1 MPSPAHH
8 EPGNAGPGLSM
19 FGYYLQLG
27 LRSLRRNPILTAL
40 MVVGIGLGIAAS
52 MTTLTVL
59 HLMGSDPIPSKSDR
73 LHYVQLDNWSGD
85 QPYYDDGRPPDQVT
99 YRDAVALMEAGKAD
113 RQAAMFKLSMP
124 IQPENPDVKP
134 FQSLGRVT
142 YNDFFAMFEP
152 RFTYGGPWNSEQDKG
167 HARVVVLS
175 HDTNEKLFGGQDSVG
190 KTVRMDGTDYR
201 VVGVLA
207 DWNLRFK
214 YYDLTNGA
222 FTDEDEFFMP
232 FTTAIDLQKRS
243 TGNNSCWRSP
253 EGDGWQSYIDSDCVW
268 IQMWVELDSPARL
281 AEYQG
286 FLDRYVGEQKK
297 LGRFPRP
304 LNNRLLD
311 VNAWMQDQ
319 RVVSRDVEVQTGL
332 AFAFLI
338 VCLVNTIGLLL
349 AKFTRKAGEIGLRR
363 ALGASR
369 REVFTQFLVE
379 SGVVGLT
386 GGVLGLMLTGL
397 GLLAVRALYEDYQ
410 SVAQLDWTMVLVTI
424 VLAIVSAL
432 LAGLYPTWRACRV
445 QPAAQLKV

>member
-1 MPSPAHH
+1 
-8 EPGNAGPGLSM
+8 M
-19 FGYYLQLG
+19 FSYYLQLG

-59 HLMGSDPIPSKSDR
+59 HLMGSDPIPWKSDR
-73 LHYVQLDNWSGD
+73 LHYVQLDNWSPD

-124 IQPENPDVKP
+124 IQPENPEVKP

-142 YNDFFAMFEP
+142 YSDFFAMFEP
-152 RFTYGGPWNSEQDKG
+152 RFTYGGPWNREHDKS

-175 HDTNEKLFGGQDSVG
+175 HATNEKLFGGQDSVG
-190 KTVRMDGTDYR
+190 RMVRMDGADYR

-232 FTTAIDLQKRS
+232 FTTAIDLRKRS

-253 EGDGWQSYIDSDCVW
+253 DDGWQAYLDSDCVW

-281 AEYQG
+281 AEYQA

-311 VNAWMQDQ
+311 VKAWMQDQ

-379 SGVVGLT
+379 SGVVGLA
-386 GGVLGLMLTGL
+386 GGVLGLLLTGL
-397 GLLAVRALYEDYQ
+397 GLLAVRALYERYQ
-410 SVAQLDWTMVLVTI
+410 TVASLDWSMVALTI
-424 VLAIVSAL
+424 LLAIMSAL